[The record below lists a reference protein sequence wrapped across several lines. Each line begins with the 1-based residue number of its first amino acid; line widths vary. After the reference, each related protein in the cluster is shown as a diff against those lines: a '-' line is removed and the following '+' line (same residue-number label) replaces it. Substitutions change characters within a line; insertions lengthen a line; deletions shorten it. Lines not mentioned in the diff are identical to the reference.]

1 MVADES
7 ANLRADR
14 AARLGS
20 GVDVGE
26 AGVGRCVVVAAFAYS
41 ASEGDRAGAAGAR
54 HGGVCSP
61 EL

>member
-1 MVADES
+1 MVAAES

-20 GVDVGE
+20 GVDVGG

-41 ASEGDRAGAAGAR
+41 ASEGDRAVAAGAR

>member
-1 MVADES
+1 MMGSNSRRARPTMAAES

-20 GVDVGE
+20 DVDVGE

-41 ASEGDRAGAAGAR
+41 A
-54 HGGVCSP
+54 
-61 EL
+61 